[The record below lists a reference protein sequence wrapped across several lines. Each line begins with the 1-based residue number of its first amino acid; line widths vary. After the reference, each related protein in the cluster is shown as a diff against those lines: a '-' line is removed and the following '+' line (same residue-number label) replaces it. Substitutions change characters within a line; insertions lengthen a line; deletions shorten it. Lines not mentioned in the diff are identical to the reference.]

1 MADPDDILKRYGPAD
16 PRWLTPE
23 DLADRKLH
31 PASVNQFALPPREPR
46 AELRNPAPRPDAY
59 VDKNTREYVMGP
71 GPFALTMLAP
81 AFTTGQTAGQAY
93 NDLAAGDYKAAAPSL
108 AELLV
113 GMAPIPGMKKGAMP
127 PRVENPIR
135 AYHGSPHDFDKFDLS
150 KIGTGE
156 GAQAYGHGTYLAE
169 SEAVAKSY
177 RDALA
182 HKGASN
188 EFLNGIKER
197 LGLDDDASG
206 MLYRLATEGRQTLD
220 AAKAMQ
226 MQVPSLRDP
235 GPFSVV
241 GPKREA
247 IAAEIDRIRDATRG
261 RMYEVA
267 IHATPDQF
275 LDWDKPLSQQSEA
288 VRQALANAGVS
299 SEPTYTTRTAFG
311 REVMEAK
318 MPGGSEAV
326 VQPINGKWT
335 VNLGSADP
343 YAEFPT
349 KQQALDYVA
358 RRFNEEIQIGG
369 EIVKGPNAASA
380 LFEAGI
386 PGIRYLDQGSRGSGQ
401 GTSNYVVFDPN
412 LIEILRKYGIAGPVA
427 GLTTADILAK
437 YGRKDDQ

>member
-1 MADPDDILKRYGPAD
+1 MRKFWKADGNLESVSGKAKRPSDFLDTERQAVWCGGARIRRAKSLMADPDDILKRYGPTD

-46 AELRNPAPRPDAY
+46 AELRNPALRPDAY

-81 AFTTGQTAGQAY
+81 AFMTGQTAGQAY
-93 NDLAAGDYKAAAPSL
+93 NDLAAGDYKAATPSL

-113 GMAPIPGMKKGAMP
+113 GMAPIPGMKKGAIP

-156 GAQAYGHGTYLAE
+156 GAQAYGHGAYLAE
-169 SEAVAKSY
+169 SEAVAKQY
-177 RDALA
+177 RDKLA
-182 HKGASN
+182 PKTSSEAAAQELAESHG
-188 EFLNGIKER
+188 LNWNSLNVYDR
-197 LGLDDDASG
+197 LSYIEEADK
-206 MLYRLATEGRQTLD
+206 LAVATQ
-220 AAKAMQ
+220 KK
-226 MQVPSLRDP
+226 P
-235 GPFSVV
+235 G
-241 GPKREA
+241 GH
-247 IAAEIDRIRDATRG
+247 
-261 RMYEVA
+261 MYEVA

-288 VRQALANAGVS
+288 VRKAL
-299 SEPTYTTRTAFG
+299 SEVRAAQSRPEIPADATGQDAWKRVMRSGLYDTEG
-311 REVMEAK
+311 R
-318 MPGGSEAV
+318 
-326 VQPINGKWT
+326 Q
-335 VNLGSADP
+335 
-343 YAEFPT
+343 
-349 KQQALDYVA
+349 KQLP
-358 RRFNEEIQIGG
+358 EM
-369 EIVKGPNAASA
+369 AASSSDF
-380 LFEAGI
+380 LREAGI
-386 PGIRYLDQGSRGSGQ
+386 PGIRYLDQGSRGAGQ

-437 YGRKDDQ
+437 YGRNDGQ